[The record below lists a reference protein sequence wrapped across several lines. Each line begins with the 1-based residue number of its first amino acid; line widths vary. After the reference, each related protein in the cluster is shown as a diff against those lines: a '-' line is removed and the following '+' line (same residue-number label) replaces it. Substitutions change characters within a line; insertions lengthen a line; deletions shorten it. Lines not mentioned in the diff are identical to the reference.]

1 MTFKQLLFKKII
13 CKARLQDQ
21 DDDDQK
27 IKTVVAKSI
36 IHSVTFNNNVSADS
50 TLFSLQ

>member
-1 MTFKQLLFKKII
+1 MTYKQLLFKKII

-27 IKTVVAKSI
+27 IKTAVAKSI
-36 IHSVTFNNNVSADS
+36 IHSVTFNNNVSADN
-50 TLFSLQ
+50 TLFSPQ